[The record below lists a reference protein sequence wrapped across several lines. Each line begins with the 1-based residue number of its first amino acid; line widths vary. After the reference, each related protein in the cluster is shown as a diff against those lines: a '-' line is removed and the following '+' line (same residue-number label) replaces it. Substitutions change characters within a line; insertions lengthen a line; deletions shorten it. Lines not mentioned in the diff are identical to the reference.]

1 MRVGPR
7 LAVVWL
13 CAWMAVSVAYAA
25 AEQKFGK
32 QLLIAYELPP
42 EQIVAF
48 QQLKPKARDPNAS
61 VIDNLLAGDS
71 VSWRG
76 PEQPCIKA
84 NNPYTLV
91 IRLKGKAI
99 DAGAA
104 SSLWLAGWQY
114 VDSNG
119 AETGR
124 QNPVTGLSEPKAA
137 AGQQLSL
144 VSGAGPVSVS
154 DDRLMTPVISLQRAE
169 NLQIDAVTVEIWT
182 GLAPTGAAQLFLSL
196 QWLWIGLAMLG
207 VWWFWVRR

>member
-1 MRVGPR
+1 MRWGKR
-7 LAVVWL
+7 LAALCL
-13 CAWMAVSVAYAA
+13 CAGLVGWGAPVA

-32 QLLIAYELPP
+32 QLVVAYELPP
-42 EQIVAF
+42 EQIAAF
-48 QQLKPKARDPNAS
+48 QALKPKARDPHAS
-61 VIDNLLAGDS
+61 VIENLLAGDS
-71 VSWRG
+71 VTWRG
-76 PEQPCIKA
+76 PAQPCVMA

-99 DAGAA
+99 DGGAA

-119 AETGR
+119 AEGGR
-124 QNPVTGLSEPKAA
+124 QNPVTGLSESKAT
-137 AGQQLSL
+137 AGQALSL
-144 VSGAGPVSVS
+144 VSGSGPFSVKE
-154 DDRLMTPVISLQRAE
+154 DRLMTPVISLERAE
-169 NLQIDAVTVEIWT
+169 NLQIEGVTVEVWA